1 MDLAA
6 ADVAWLVAG
15 GLAAGVVNTVAGG
28 GSLLTVPLLVLVGL
42 PGGLANGTNRI
53 GVLIQCAA
61 AVWGFRARGAFEPR
75 AVLPVLLPVMA
86 GSLLGAAAVSR
97 LPDAAFERAFGVLML
112 LLLVPTLRG
121 DAAARA
127 APAARWGPAARAAVF
142 FGVGLYAGAF
152 QAGVGVVLLL
162 ALLQLGFDAVRA
174 NAIKAAVNGVAA
186 ATAVPVFVWQGQVA
200 WAPALLLAAGFA
212 AGGALGAA
220 VAVRGGERVVRPA
233 LAVAVVA
240 LAARMLGLF

>member
-6 ADVAWLVAG
+6 ADAMWLVVG

-28 GSLLTVPLLVLVGL
+28 GSLLTVPLLVLVGV
-42 PGGLANGTNRI
+42 PGGVANGTNRI

-61 AVWGFRARGAFEPR
+61 AVWGFRARGAFEAR
-75 AVLPVLLPVMA
+75 AVVPVLVPVVA
-86 GSLLGAAAVSR
+86 GSLIGAAIVSR
-97 LPDAAFERAFGVLML
+97 LPDAAFERVFGVLML
-112 LLLVPTLRG
+112 LLLVPTLRR
-121 DAAARA
+121 DPQPSA
-127 APAARWGPAARAAVF
+127 APAAPWGPTARAAVF

-152 QAGVGVVLLL
+152 QAGVGVVLLA

-174 NAIKAAVNGVAA
+174 NAIKAAANGVAA
-186 ATAVPVFVWQGQVA
+186 ATAVPVFVWHGQVA

-220 VAVRGGERVVRPA
+220 VAVRGGARVVRPA

-240 LAARMLGLF
+240 LAGRMLGII